1 MKIVRK
7 GEGRTEQGKTFTG
20 NVVAERIIE
29 AQTQDGVAVSLI
41 RFEDGAVTH
50 WHEHPG
56 EQVLVIIDGKGRI
69 GNESEQHDLEIG
81 DMVHTGPG
89 ERHWHG
95 AARGHSMAH
104 ISITTKGSPTWYE
117 APE

>member
-7 GEGRTEQGKTFTG
+7 GEGRSEVGRTFTG
-20 NVVAERIIE
+20 HVTAERVIE
-29 AQTQDGVAVSLI
+29 AQQSGGVAVSI
-41 RFEDGAVTH
+41 IHFDDGALTN

-56 EQVLVIIDGKGRI
+56 EQVLIIIDGKGRV
-69 GNESEQHDLEIG
+69 GNGTEQHELEVG

-95 AARGHSMAH
+95 AARGHSMVH
-104 ISITTKGSPTWYE
+104 ISITTGGSPQWYE
-117 APE
+117 PPE